1 METHIDHKPIAP
13 NGSSA
18 GAVPQRTTNVYNS
31 MNGPVDLGRGEMRP
45 RPNNLDLPSNS
56 VNSKKKGAQST
67 SEKSALGCFLLPQL
81 VGKLENSDI
90 KAEAGNYTASQC
102 DQAVHREEAVPS
114 NSCAAEAQKGDT
126 NVCKDCC
133 KSFSSMENKLDNLS
147 TRLEKLE
154 TKLSS
159 DVKAIFELL
168 RTHNEN
174 VRQRQRDYHTQV

>member
-18 GAVPQRTTNVYNS
+18 GAVPQGTTNVYNS

-56 VNSKKKGAQST
+56 VNSKKEGAQST

-90 KAEAGNYTASQC
+90 KAEAGNYTA
-102 DQAVHREEAVPS
+102 
-114 NSCAAEAQKGDT
+114 
-126 NVCKDCC
+126 
-133 KSFSSMENKLDNLS
+133 
-147 TRLEKLE
+147 
-154 TKLSS
+154 
-159 DVKAIFELL
+159 
-168 RTHNEN
+168 
-174 VRQRQRDYHTQV
+174 